1 LLNGKNPIAA
11 INKFLTSKNIKPMY
25 FFKRVGGILQEL
37 FDDIRAAQG
46 KWAFRMNEDRAFFR
60 NTVQKYNYYKWA
72 DDGQLTFKTS
82 RGDQITLTRDQAL
95 ELYAIDKREKTNKQ
109 QGAEHL
115 AIGGFVYEDA
125 VKVKK
130 KSALGVPMTYE
141 VNVGENHPL
150 TDSDLDQ
157 ISKWLTNEQ
166 RAFADDMVNYLSTV
180 MGERGNEVS
189 LAMYGIRKYT
199 EKYYFPYKSASNF
212 LYSHQGGAQDDSAI
226 KHRSFTKRTTVS
238 ANNPVVLTGFTKVW
252 ADHVQNMNLYNAMAV
267 PLDNFNRVYNY
278 RIRGDKDATKA
289 QSVKAAL
296 EAAYGKE
303 ANAYIKQLLN
313 DVNGGIRPDKGD
325 AEARKMMSL
334 WKKGAVFASLS
345 VVVQQPSAIGRALA
359 LIDPKYFRK
368 GYTKAGYEEMMKWSG
383 TANIKAMGRFDA
395 NMGMTAADWL
405 TQREYTGMDEKAKAF
420 AKDGS
425 FRDDVLSWL
434 PQKADEMTWT
444 ALWEAVK
451 RETASKHGNLIG
463 SDAFMQKVAERFD
476 EVVDYT
482 QVYDSVLSRSE
493 VMRSQSALAQMV
505 TAFMAEPT
513 TAYNMLLDSIAN
525 RKNKGMKNHVN
536 PGRALGA
543 FAVSVLL
550 NSILKAMVTAGR
562 DDDEKY
568 TYLEKYLR
576 KVSGSIADELNPLGL
591 VPYGRDILSL
601 WEGYDIERAD
611 MSLAGDLI
619 DAVKKMSKTDTPI
632 VQRMDVLAGAIGNTL
647 GVPYKNVRRDIQGVY
662 NVLANTAPMS
672 RQSVSGAK
680 YSVLEGLPWF
690 DSSRAGYARKLY
702 SAIVKG
708 DAQEEAGLREQISK
722 IVKKDTDINTELRRV
737 ISTEFEEERLEP
749 RIALQQMIDLTE
761 LKEIKGKI
769 GDWYKDG
776 LIGQDVAEQLLVE
789 FTQDDQPNERY
800 KTIEGWDFSKD
811 PDNEGESYST
821 YKPFYDAIDSGKDL
835 RAVVNTYMDPK
846 KYGASKS
853 TLSSRVTD
861 TYKDQYIEAYR
872 RSKTE
877 AAALKSRLLNA
888 YVLLGY
894 DRAKKS
900 KDIDAWLKQ

>member
-1 LLNGKNPIAA
+1 
-11 INKFLTSKNIKPMY
+11 
-25 FFKRVGGILQEL
+25 
-37 FDDIRAAQG
+37 
-46 KWAFRMNEDRAFFR
+46 
-60 NTVQKYNYYKWA
+60 
-72 DDGQLTFKTS
+72 
-82 RGDQITLTRDQAL
+82 
-95 ELYAIDKREKTNKQ
+95 
-109 QGAEHL
+109 
-115 AIGGFVYEDA
+115 
-125 VKVKK
+125 
-130 KSALGVPMTYE
+130 
-141 VNVGENHPL
+141 
-150 TDSDLDQ
+150 
-157 ISKWLTNEQ
+157 
-166 RAFADDMVNYLSTV
+166 
-180 MGERGNEVS
+180 
-189 LAMYGIRKYT
+189 
-199 EKYYFPYKSASNF
+199 
-212 LYSHQGGAQDDSAI
+212 
-226 KHRSFTKRTTVS
+226 
-238 ANNPVVLTGFTKVW
+238 
-252 ADHVQNMNLYNAMAV
+252 
-267 PLDNFNRVYNY
+267 
-278 RIRGDKDATKA
+278 
-289 QSVKAAL
+289 
-296 EAAYGKE
+296 
-303 ANAYIKQLLN
+303 
-313 DVNGGIRPDKGD
+313 
-325 AEARKMMSL
+325 
-334 WKKGAVFASLS
+334 
-345 VVVQQPSAIGRALA
+345 
-359 LIDPKYFRK
+359 
-368 GYTKAGYEEMMKWSG
+368 MMKWSG

-463 SDAFMQKVAERFD
+463 TDAFMQKVAERFD

-525 RKNKGMKNHVN
+525 AKNKGMKNYVK

-601 WEGYDIERAD
+601 WEGYDVERAD
-611 MSLAGDLI
+611 MSLIGDLI
-619 DAVKKMSKTDTPI
+619 DAAKKASKTDTPI
-632 VQRMDVLAGAIGNTL
+632 LQRMDVLAGAIGNAL
-647 GVPYKNVRRDIQGVY
+647 GIPYKNVRRDIQGVY

-680 YSVLEGLPWF
+680 YSILEGLPWF

-722 IVKKDTDINTELRRV
+722 IVKKDSDINTELRK
-737 ISTEFEEERLEP
+737 IITTEFEEERLEP
-749 RIALQQMIDLTE
+749 RTALQQMIDLTA
-761 LKEIKGKI
+761 LKEVKGKI

-789 FTQDDQPNERY
+789 FTDDDQPNERY
-800 KTIEGWDFSKD
+800 KKIEEWNYSKD
-811 PDNEGESYST
+811 PDNEGESYSI

-853 TLSSRVTD
+853 TLSSRITD